1 MNRAFDNTC
10 RERHPTQ
17 SGLRSLHIF
26 AQTRV
31 GREELAAEM
40 VAAEPREGR
49 RESLTLGLRMA
60 RCASTPSTAH
70 VAQRI
75 ASRKKNAA
83 QLPSPS
89 STTAAT
95 ADVGSGRPLEPIFP
109 ICTASRREREGGE
122 AEGGVHG
129 GAHLAGQG
137 LDEGQPV
144 PPHRRRVRQQIVL
157 LREHHASADQHRGE

>member
-1 MNRAFDNTC
+1 M
-10 RERHPTQ
+10 
-17 SGLRSLHIF
+17 
-26 AQTRV
+26 
-31 GREELAAEM
+31 AAEM
-40 VAAEPREGR
+40 VAAEPRARG

-109 ICTASRREREGGE
+109 ICAASRRERDGGE
-122 AEGGVHG
+122 AAGGVLG
-129 GAHLAGQG
+129 GAHLAGEG

-157 LREHHASADQHRGE
+157 LREHHAAADQHRGEQQPHHRARVGDEVQHDPAHQDQRVCAAVR

>member
-1 MNRAFDNTC
+1 MMA
-10 RERHPTQ
+10 
-17 SGLRSLHIF
+17 
-26 AQTRV
+26 
-31 GREELAAEM
+31 
-40 VAAEPREGR
+40 REGR
-49 RESLTLGLRMA
+49 RKSLTLGLRMA

-109 ICTASRREREGGE
+109 ICAASRRERDGGE
-122 AEGGVHG
+122 AAGGVLG
-129 GAHLAGQG
+129 GAHLAGEG

-157 LREHHASADQHRGE
+157 LREHHAAADQHRGEQQPHHRARVGDEVQHDPAHQDQRVCAAVR